1 MPHSAFVNYDPLDR
15 PEILQHLFHP
25 RPEPPGATPPTGSI
39 ELTIPVAPEVS
50 LGARLHPAGAAAAT
64 LLFFHGNGEI
74 VADYDDLGPL
84 YARLGINFLAVDYR
98 GYGRSGGRP
107 TVSAMMADAQAVL
120 AFVRDYSEGQGWTG
134 PLLAMGRSLGSASA
148 LALAARHG
156 DAIAGLIVE
165 SGFAYA
171 EPLLRLLGVDTA
183 RIGAQNLRV
192 FDNIDMM
199 RAVRRPTLIIHAER
213 DHIIPFGDARALFEA
228 SPAADKTL
236 LPIPAANHNDI
247 FLRGLEAYLQAVKGL
262 VGRVS
267 A

>member
-1 MPHSAFVNYDPLDR
+1 
-15 PEILQHLFHP
+15 
-25 RPEPPGATPPTGSI
+25 
-39 ELTIPVAPEVS
+39 
-50 LGARLHPAGAAAAT
+50 
-64 LLFFHGNGEI
+64 
-74 VADYDDLGPL
+74 
-84 YARLGINFLAVDYR
+84 
-98 GYGRSGGRP
+98 
-107 TVSAMMADAQAVL
+107 MADAQAVL

-192 FDNIDMM
+192 FDNINMM

-228 SPAADKTL
+228 SPAADKAL

>member
-1 MPHSAFVNYDPLDR
+1 MPHSASVNYDPLDR

-39 ELTIPVAPEVS
+39 ELTVPVAPEVS

-120 AFVRDYSEGQGWTG
+120 AFVRDYLEGQGWTG

-267 A
+267 V

>member
-1 MPHSAFVNYDPLDR
+1 MPHSASVNYDPLDR

-39 ELTIPVAPEVS
+39 ELTVPVAPEVS
-50 LGARLHPAGAAAAT
+50 LGARMHPAGAAAAT

-120 AFVRDYSEGQGWTG
+120 AFVRDYLEGQGWTG

-267 A
+267 V

>member
-1 MPHSAFVNYDPLDR
+1 MPDCTSVDYGPLDR

-25 RPEPPGATPPTGSI
+25 RPESPAAAPPEGSI
-39 ELTIPVAPEVS
+39 DLTVPVAPGVS

-98 GYGRSGGRP
+98 GYGRSDGRP

-120 AFVRDYSEGQGWTG
+120 AFVRDYLKGRGWSG

-148 LALAARHG
+148 LALAAGHG
-156 DAIAGLIVE
+156 DAVAGLIVE

-171 EPLLRLLGVDTA
+171 EPLLGRLGVDTA
-183 RIGAQNLRV
+183 RIGAQNLRL

-213 DHIIPFGDARALFEA
+213 DHIIPFSDARALFEA

-247 FLRGLEAYLQAVKGL
+247 FFHGLEAYLQAVKEL
-262 VGRVS
+262 VERV
-267 A
+267 AA